1 MRILCANVGSTSFK
15 YQIIDIETA
24 KSAVGNLAVSTT
36 SLVKGG
42 VERIGN
48 SPSAFTHAVPGKPPR
63 EGDIDAPTHT
73 DAIAHA
79 MHLITHPE
87 VGCMADPRQLDGVGF
102 KTILAKGYWR
112 SARITED
119 VIAALEAS
127 TPLAPMH
134 NPAYIASIRAF
145 QKLLPRTPLVA
156 VFETWFHQTIP
167 DYASEFGVPR
177 FWIEKHDIR
186 RYGFHGASHRYISER
201 VPQLLG
207 RDTEV
212 EGICKPDSSEGLR
225 IISCHLGGSSSL
237 CAIKDGKSIDTS
249 MGASTQ
255 YGMIQSTRCGELDA
269 FAVLYLIDKEGFS
282 TDEIRRQLIEDSGLK
297 GISGTSG
304 DMRDVEAAI
313 KAGNDNARLALD
325 TYVYGVKKYIGA
337 YIAALGG
344 VDVIAFAG
352 GIGEKSATTRAE
364 ICKGLEWC
372 GIHLDAAKNRQH
384 TGEGDISA
392 KDSRAKILVVSTNE
406 EIIVAR
412 ETARVLTE
420 L

>member
-15 YQIIDIETA
+15 YQIIDMET
-24 KSAVGNLAVSTT
+24 TT
-36 SLVKGG
+36 CLVKGG
-42 VERIGN
+42 VERIGD
-48 SPSAFTHAVPGKPPR
+48 SPSAFTHAVPGKPTV
-63 EGDIDAPTHT
+63 EGEIDAPTHT

-79 MHLITHPE
+79 IHLITEAE
-87 VGCMADPRQLDGVGF
+87 VGCLADLEQLDGVGF

-112 SARITED
+112 SAKITEN

-145 QKLLPRTPLVA
+145 QELLPAIPLVA

-167 DYASEFGVPR
+167 DYAAEFGVPR
-177 FWIEKHDIR
+177 FWVEQHDIR
-186 RYGFHGASHRYISER
+186 RYGYHGASHRYISER
-201 VPQLLG
+201 VPELLERESG
-207 RDTEV
+207 D
-212 EGICKPDSSEGLR
+212 GLR

-249 MGASTQ
+249 MGTSTQ
-255 YGMIQSTRCGELDA
+255 YGTIQSTRCGELDV
-269 FAVLYLIDKEGFS
+269 FAVLYLMDKEGLT
-282 TDEIRRQLIEDSGLK
+282 TDEIRRQLIEDSGIK

-313 KAGNDNARLALD
+313 AAGDDTARLALD

-352 GIGEKSATTRAE
+352 GIGEKSPIARAK
-364 ICKGLEWC
+364 ICEGLEWC
-372 GIHLDAAKNRQH
+372 GIHLNAKKNEQL
-384 TGEGDISA
+384 TGESDLSA
-392 KDSRAKILVVSTNE
+392 NSSRAKILIVSTNE
-406 EIIVAR
+406 ELIVSR
-412 ETARVLTE
+412 ETARVLR
-420 L
+420 

>member
-1 MRILCANVGSTSFK
+1 MHILCANVGSTSFK
-15 YQIIDIETA
+15 YQIIDMET
-24 KSAVGNLAVSTT
+24 TT

-48 SPSAFTHAVPGKPPR
+48 SPSAFMHAVPGKPTR
-63 EGDIDAPTHT
+63 EGEIDAPTHT
-73 DAIAHA
+73 AAIAHA
-79 MHLITHPE
+79 MELITEAE
-87 VGCMADPRQLDGVGF
+87 VGCFEDLGQLDGVGF

-119 VIAALEAS
+119 VIAALESS

-145 QKLLPRTPLVA
+145 QELLPLTPLVA

-167 DYASEFGVPR
+167 DYAAEFGVPR
-177 FWIEKHDIR
+177 FWVEQHDIR
-186 RYGFHGASHRYISER
+186 RYGYHGASHRYISER

-207 RDTEV
+207 RES
-212 EGICKPDSSEGLR
+212 GEGLR

-237 CAIKDGKSIDTS
+237 CAIKDGESIDTS
-249 MGASTQ
+249 MGTSTQ

-269 FAVLYLIDKEGFS
+269 FAVLYMLDKEGYS

-313 KAGNDNARLALD
+313 AVGDDNARLALD

-352 GIGEKSATTRAE
+352 GIGEKSATTRAK
-364 ICKGLEWC
+364 ICEGLEWC
-372 GIHLDAAKNRQH
+372 GIHLDAVRNEQA
-384 TGEGDISA
+384 TGE
-392 KDSRAKILVVSTNE
+392 T
-406 EIIVAR
+406 
-412 ETARVLTE
+412 
-420 L
+420 

>member
-15 YQIIDIETA
+15 YQIIDIET
-24 KSAVGNLAVSTT
+24 TT

-42 VERIGN
+42 VERIGD
-48 SPSAFTHAVPGKPPR
+48 SPSAFTHAVPGKPAV
-63 EGDIDAPTHT
+63 EGEIDAPTHT
-73 DAIAHA
+73 DAIAHTIR
-79 MHLITHPE
+79 LITDAE
-87 VGCMADPRQLDGVGF
+87 VGCLANLGQLDGVGF

-134 NPAYIASIRAF
+134 NPAYIASIRSF
-145 QKLLPRTPLVA
+145 QELLPATPLVA

-167 DYASEFGVPR
+167 DYAAEFGVPR
-177 FWIEKHDIR
+177 FWVEQHDIR
-186 RYGFHGASHRYISER
+186 RYGYHGASHRYISER

-207 RDTEV
+207 RESGD
-212 EGICKPDSSEGLR
+212 GLR

-237 CAIKDGKSIDTS
+237 CAIKDGESIDTS

-269 FAVLYLIDKEGFS
+269 FAVLYMMDKEGFS
-282 TDEIRRQLIEDSGLK
+282 TDEIRRQLIEDSGVK

-313 KAGNDNARLALD
+313 EAGDDKARLALD

-352 GIGEKSATTRAE
+352 GIGEKGSIARAK
-364 ICKGLEWC
+364 ICEGLEWC
-372 GIHLDAAKNRQH
+372 GIHLDAVKNEEL
-384 TGEGDISA
+384 TGEAEISA
-392 KDSRAKILVVSTNE
+392 DNSRTKILIVSTNE
-406 EIIVAR
+406 ELIVSR
-412 ETARVLTE
+412 ETARDLELTSA
-420 L
+420 

>member
-15 YQIIDIETA
+15 YQIIDMETTA
-24 KSAVGNLAVSTT
+24 

-42 VERIGN
+42 VERIGD
-48 SPSAFTHAVPGKPPR
+48 SPSAFTHAVPDKPSV
-63 EGDIDAPTHT
+63 EGEIDAPTHT

-79 MHLITHPE
+79 IRLITDPE
-87 VGCMADPRQLDGVGF
+87 VGCLTNLEQLDGVGF

-145 QKLLPRTPLVA
+145 QELTPTTPLVA

-167 DYASEFGVPR
+167 DYAAEFGVPR
-177 FWIEKHDIR
+177 FWVEKHDVR
-186 RYGFHGASHRYISER
+186 RYGYHGASHRYISER

-207 RDTEV
+207 RES
-212 EGICKPDSSEGLR
+212 GEGLR

-249 MGASTQ
+249 MGTSTQ

-269 FAVLYLIDKEGFS
+269 FAVLYLMDKEGFS
-282 TDEIRRQLIEDSGLK
+282 TDEIRRQLIEDSGVK

-304 DMRDVEAAI
+304 DMRDVEASI
-313 KAGNDNARLALD
+313 EAGDDKARLALD

-352 GIGEKSATTRAE
+352 GIGEKGPIARSK
-364 ICKGLEWC
+364 ICEGLEWC
-372 GIHLDAAKNRQH
+372 GIHLDAEKNRQF
-384 TGEGDISA
+384 TGEADLSA
-392 KDSRAKILVVSTNE
+392 DNSRTKILIVSTNE
-406 EIIVAR
+406 ELIVSR
-412 ETARVLTE
+412 EAARVLS
-420 L
+420 

>member
-15 YQIIDIETA
+15 YQIIDMQT
-24 KSAVGNLAVSTT
+24 ST

-48 SPSAFTHAVPGKPPR
+48 SPSAFTHTVPGKPSR
-63 EGDIDAPTHT
+63 KGEIDAPSHI

-79 MHLITHPE
+79 MQLITDLE
-87 VGCMADPRQLDGVGF
+87 VGCLADLNQLDGVGF

-119 VIAALEAS
+119 VIAALEES

-145 QKLLPRTPLVA
+145 QELLPNTPLVA

-167 DYASEFGVPR
+167 DYAYEFGVPR
-177 FWIEKHDIR
+177 FWIEQHEIR
-186 RYGFHGASHRYISER
+186 KYGFHGASHRYISER
-201 VPQLLG
+201 VPKILG
-207 RDTEV
+207 QNN
-212 EGICKPDSSEGLR
+212 SEGHR
-225 IISCHLGGSSSL
+225 IISCHLGGSSSI
-237 CAIKDGKSIDTS
+237 CAIKDGESIDTS
-249 MGASTQ
+249 MGTSTQ
-255 YGMIQSTRCGELDA
+255 YGMIQSTRCGDLDA
-269 FAVLYLIDKEGFS
+269 FAVLYMMDKEGFS
-282 TDEIRRQLIEDSGLK
+282 TDEIRRQLIEESGVK

-313 KAGNDNARLALD
+313 EAGNDNARLALE
-325 TYVYGVKKYIGA
+325 TYIYGVKKYIGA

-352 GIGEKSATTRAE
+352 GIGEKGTNTRIQ
-364 ICKGLEWC
+364 ICEGLEWC
-372 GIHLDAAKNRQH
+372 GIHLDLEKNEKIS
-384 TGEGDISA
+384 GEGEISA
-392 KDSRAKILVVSTNE
+392 DNSRAKILVVSTNE
-406 EIIVAR
+406 ELIVSR
-412 ETARVLTE
+412 ETARVLSA
-420 L
+420 

>member
-15 YQIIDIETA
+15 YQIIDMETTA
-24 KSAVGNLAVSTT
+24 

-48 SPSAFTHAVPGKPPR
+48 SPSAFTHAVPSKPSR
-63 EGDIDAPTHT
+63 AGEIDAPSHI

-79 MHLITHPE
+79 MQLITDPD
-87 VGCMADPRQLDGVGF
+87 VGCLTDLSQLDGVGF

-112 SARITED
+112 SALITED
-119 VIAALEAS
+119 VIAALETS

-145 QKLLPRTPLVA
+145 QKLLPTTPLVA

-167 DYASEFGVPR
+167 DYAYDFGVPR
-177 FWIEKHDIR
+177 FWVEKHGIR
-186 RYGFHGASHRYISER
+186 KYGFHGASHRYISER
-201 VPQLLG
+201 VPQMLG
-207 RDTEV
+207 RENA
-212 EGICKPDSSEGLR
+212 EGLR

-237 CAIKDGKSIDTS
+237 CAIKDGESIDTS

-255 YGMIQSTRCGELDA
+255 YGMVQSTRCGDLDA
-269 FAVLYLIDKEGFS
+269 FAVLYLMDKEGYS
-282 TDEIRRQLIEDSGLK
+282 TDEIRRQLIEESGVK

-313 KAGNDNARLALD
+313 DAGNDNARLALE

-352 GIGEKSATTRAE
+352 GIGEKSSTTRTQ
-364 ICKGLEWC
+364 ICNGLEWC
-372 GIHLDAAKNRQH
+372 GIHLDAEKNEH
-384 TGEGDISA
+384 AIGETDLSA
-392 KDSRAKILVVSTNE
+392 ENSRVKILVVSTNE
-406 EIIVAR
+406 ELIVSR
-412 ETARVLTE
+412 ETARVLSE
-420 L
+420 VMV

>member
-1 MRILCANVGSTSFK
+1 MRILCVNVGSTSFK
-15 YQIIDIETA
+15 YQIINMET
-24 KSAVGNLAVSTT
+24 TT

-48 SPSAFTHAVPGKPPR
+48 SPSAFTHAVSGKPSL
-63 EGDIDAPTHT
+63 EGEIDAPSHI

-79 MHLITHPE
+79 MQLVTDPE
-87 VGCMADPRQLDGVGF
+87 VGCLTDLNQLDGVGF

-119 VIAALEAS
+119 VIAALETS

-145 QKLLPRTPLVA
+145 QELLPTTPLVA

-167 DYASEFGVPR
+167 DYAYEFGVPR
-177 FWIEKHDIR
+177 FWVEKHGIR
-186 RYGFHGASHRYISER
+186 KYGFHGASHRYISER
-201 VPQLLG
+201 VPQMLE
-207 RDTEV
+207 RETD
-212 EGICKPDSSEGLR
+212 EGLR
-225 IISCHLGGSSSL
+225 IISCHLGGSSSI

-249 MGASTQ
+249 MGTSTQ
-255 YGMIQSTRCGELDA
+255 YGMIQSTRCGDLDA
-269 FAVLYLIDKEGFS
+269 FAVLYLMDKEGLS
-282 TDEIRRQLIEDSGLK
+282 TDEIRRQLIEESGVK

-313 KAGNDNARLALD
+313 DAGNDNARLALE

-352 GIGEKSATTRAE
+352 GIGEKSTTTRAK
-364 ICKGLEWC
+364 ICEGFEWC
-372 GIHLDAAKNRQH
+372 GIHLDPAKNEKS
-384 TGEGDISA
+384 TGETDLSA
-392 KDSRAKILVVSTNE
+392 NNSRTKILVVSTNE
-406 EIIVAR
+406 ELIVSR
-412 ETARVLTE
+412 ETARVLKG
-420 L
+420 

>member
-1 MRILCANVGSTSFK
+1 MHILCANVGSTSFK
-15 YQIIDIETA
+15 YQIIDMET
-24 KSAVGNLAVSTT
+24 TT

-48 SPSAFTHAVPGKPPR
+48 SPSAFTHAVPGKPAR
-63 EGDIDAPTHT
+63 EGEIDAPTHIA
-73 DAIAHA
+73 AIAHA
-79 MHLITHPE
+79 IDLITDPE
-87 VGCMADPRQLDGVGF
+87 VGCFEDLGQLDGVGF
-102 KTILAKGYWR
+102 KTILARGYWR

-119 VIAALEAS
+119 VITALETS

-145 QKLLPRTPLVA
+145 QELLPATPLVA

-167 DYASEFGVPR
+167 DYAAEFGVPR
-177 FWIEKHDIR
+177 FWVEQHDIR
-186 RYGFHGASHRYISER
+186 RYGYHGASHRYISER

-207 RDTEV
+207 RET
-212 EGICKPDSSEGLR
+212 GEGLR

-237 CAIKDGKSIDTS
+237 CAIKDGESIDTS
-249 MGASTQ
+249 MGTSTQ

-269 FAVLYLIDKEGFS
+269 FAVLYMLDKERFS

-313 KAGNDNARLALD
+313 AAGNDNARLALD

-344 VDVIAFAG
+344 VNVIAFAG
-352 GIGEKSATTRAE
+352 GIGEKSATTRAKVCE
-364 ICKGLEWC
+364 GLEWC
-372 GIHLDAAKNRQH
+372 GIHLDAVKNEQA
-384 TGEGDISA
+384 TGETDLSA
-392 KDSRAKILVVSTNE
+392 DDSRTKILIVSTNE
-406 EIIVAR
+406 ELIVSR
-412 ETARVLTE
+412 ETARVLKAHC
-420 L
+420 

>member
-15 YQIIDIETA
+15 YQIIDMTTE
-24 KSAVGNLAVSTT
+24 T

-48 SPSAFTHAVPGKPPR
+48 SPSAFTHAVPGKPSCAG
-63 EGDIDAPTHT
+63 EIDAPTHT

-79 MHLITHPE
+79 MNLITDAE
-87 VGCMADPRQLDGVGF
+87 VGCLADLGELDGVGF
-102 KTILAKGYWR
+102 KTILAQGYWR
-112 SARITED
+112 SARITEA
-119 VIAALEAS
+119 VIAALDAA

-145 QKLLPRTPLVA
+145 QALLPAMPLVA
-156 VFETWFHQTIP
+156 VFETWFHQSLP
-167 DYASEFGVPR
+167 DYAAEFGVPR
-177 FWIEKHDIR
+177 FWVEQHDIR
-186 RYGFHGASHRYISER
+186 RYGYHGASHRYISER
-201 VPQLLG
+201 VPEMVMQSGG
-207 RDTEV
+207 RAN
-212 EGICKPDSSEGLR
+212 K

-237 CAIKDGKSIDTS
+237 CAIKDGQSIDTS
-249 MGASTQ
+249 MGTSTQ

-269 FAVLYLIDKEGFS
+269 FAVLYLMDKEGFS
-282 TDEIRRQLIEDSGLK
+282 TDEIRRQLIEESGMK

-304 DMRDVEAAI
+304 DMRDVAAAMQ
-313 KAGNDNARLALD
+313 AGNDNARLALE

-352 GIGEKSATTRAE
+352 GIGEKSATTRAQ
-364 ICKGLEWC
+364 ICDGLEWF
-372 GIHLDAAKNRQH
+372 GIQLDTEKNRQ
-384 TGEGDISA
+384 TTSEADISA
-392 KDSRAKILVVSTNE
+392 RDSRAKILVVSTNE

-412 ETARVLTE
+412 ETARVLSV
-420 L
+420 

>member
-15 YQIIDIETA
+15 YQILDMET
-24 KSAVGNLAVSTT
+24 TT

-63 EGDIDAPTHT
+63 EGVIDAPTHT
-73 DAIAHA
+73 AAIAHA
-79 MHLITHPE
+79 MDLITDAE
-87 VGCMADPRQLDGVGF
+87 VGCLEDLSQLDGVGF
-102 KTILAKGYWR
+102 KTILARGYWR
-112 SARITED
+112 SAQITED
-119 VIAALEAS
+119 VIDALETS

-145 QKLLPRTPLVA
+145 QELLPTTPLVA

-167 DYASEFGVPR
+167 DYAAEFGVPR
-177 FWIEKHDIR
+177 FWVEQHDIR
-186 RYGFHGASHRYISER
+186 RYGYHGASHRYISER
-201 VPQLLG
+201 VPQFLG
-207 RDTEV
+207 RET
-212 EGICKPDSSEGLR
+212 GEGLR

-237 CAIKDGKSIDTS
+237 CAIKDEESVDTS
-249 MGASTQ
+249 MGTSTQ

-269 FAVLYLIDKEGFS
+269 FAVLYMIDKEGFS

-304 DMRDVEAAI
+304 DMRDIEAAI
-313 KAGNDNARLALD
+313 ATGNDDARLALD

-352 GIGEKSATTRAE
+352 GIGEKSPITRAK
-364 ICKGLEWC
+364 ICDGLEWC
-372 GIHLDAAKNRQH
+372 GIHLDTVKNEQL
-384 TGEGDISA
+384 TGEVDLSA
-392 KDSRAKILVVSTNE
+392 DNSRAKILVVSTNE
-406 EIIVAR
+406 ELIVSR
-412 ETARVLTE
+412 ETARVLE
-420 L
+420 ECG

>member
-15 YQIIDIETA
+15 YQIIDMTT
-24 KSAVGNLAVSTT
+24 TT

-48 SPSAFTHAVPGKPPR
+48 SPSAFTHGVPGKPTR
-63 EGDIDAPTHT
+63 EGEIDAQTHT

-79 MHLITHPE
+79 MRLITDTE
-87 VGCMADPRQLDGVGF
+87 VGCLDDLSQLDGVGF

-112 SARITED
+112 SARITEA

-134 NPAYIASIRAF
+134 NPAYISAIRAF
-145 QKLLPRTPLVA
+145 QELLPTTPLVA
-156 VFETWFHQTIP
+156 VFETWFHQTLP
-167 DYASEFGVPR
+167 DYAYEFGVPR
-177 FWIEKHDIR
+177 AWVEKHDIR

-207 RDTEV
+207 RDTTE
-212 EGICKPDSSEGLR
+212 PLR
-225 IISCHLGGSSSL
+225 LISCHLGGSSSI
-237 CAIKDGKSIDTS
+237 CAIKDGNSIDTS

-255 YGMIQSTRCGELDA
+255 YGMIQSTRCGDLDA
-269 FAVLYLIDKEGFS
+269 FAVLYLMDKEGFS
-282 TDEIRRQLIEDSGLK
+282 TDEIRRQLIEEAGVK

-313 KAGNDNARLALD
+313 KAGNDNARLALQ
-325 TYVYGVKKYIGA
+325 TYIYGVKKYIGA

-352 GIGEKSATTRAE
+352 GIGEKSTTTRAQ
-364 ICKGLEWC
+364 ICEGLEWC
-372 GIHLDAAKNRQH
+372 GIHLDAQKNEKSS
-384 TGEGDISA
+384 GEADLSA
-392 KDSRAKILVVSTNE
+392 ENSRVKIVVVSTNE
-406 EIIVAR
+406 EIIVSR
-412 ETARVLTE
+412 ETARVLKAGE
-420 L
+420 

>member
-1 MRILCANVGSTSFK
+1 MHILCANVGSTSFK
-15 YQIIDIETA
+15 YQIIDMET
-24 KSAVGNLAVSTT
+24 TT

-48 SPSAFTHAVPGKPPR
+48 SPSAFTHAVPGKPAR
-63 EGDIDAPTHT
+63 EGEIDAPTHT
-73 DAIAHA
+73 AAIAHA
-79 MHLITHPE
+79 MELITDAE
-87 VGCMADPRQLDGVGF
+87 VGCFEDLGQLDGVGF

-112 SARITED
+112 SAQITED

-127 TPLAPMH
+127 IPLAPMH
-134 NPAYIASIRAF
+134 NPAYIASIHAF
-145 QKLLPRTPLVA
+145 QELLPTTPLVA

-167 DYASEFGVPR
+167 DYAAEFGVPR
-177 FWIEKHDIR
+177 FWVEQHDIR
-186 RYGFHGASHRYISER
+186 RYGYHGASHRYISER
-201 VPQLLG
+201 VPELLG
-207 RDTEV
+207 RES
-212 EGICKPDSSEGLR
+212 GEGLR

-237 CAIKDGKSIDTS
+237 CAIKDGESIDTS

-269 FAVLYLIDKEGFS
+269 FAVLYMLDKEGYS
-282 TDEIRRQLIEDSGLK
+282 TDEIRRQLVEDSGLK

-313 KAGNDNARLALD
+313 AVGDDSARLALD

-352 GIGEKSATTRAE
+352 GIGEKSATTRAK
-364 ICKGLEWC
+364 ICEGLEWC
-372 GIHLDAAKNRQH
+372 GIHLDAAKNAQA
-384 TGEGDISA
+384 TGEADLSA
-392 KDSRAKILVVSTNE
+392 DESRAKILIVSTNE
-406 EIIVAR
+406 ELIVSR
-412 ETARVLTE
+412 ETAQVLRTRG
-420 L
+420 